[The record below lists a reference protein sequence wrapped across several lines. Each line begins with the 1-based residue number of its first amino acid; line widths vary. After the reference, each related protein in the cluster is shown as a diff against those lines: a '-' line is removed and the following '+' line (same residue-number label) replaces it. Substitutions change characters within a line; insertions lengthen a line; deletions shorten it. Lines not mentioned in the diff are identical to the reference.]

1 MALNNEFKAAKSDLV
16 RSNQV
21 SQKSIVKL
29 SNGGAENE
37 FKLHQQNQ
45 AVEILKADYHASAEE
60 TTRLKRDLDVP
71 EARVTNL
78 QK

>member
-1 MALNNEFKAAKSDLV
+1 MALNNELKAAKSDLV

-21 SQKSIVKL
+21 SQKSIIKL
-29 SNGGAENE
+29 SNGVAENE

-45 AVEILKADYHASAEE
+45 AVEILTADYHASAEE